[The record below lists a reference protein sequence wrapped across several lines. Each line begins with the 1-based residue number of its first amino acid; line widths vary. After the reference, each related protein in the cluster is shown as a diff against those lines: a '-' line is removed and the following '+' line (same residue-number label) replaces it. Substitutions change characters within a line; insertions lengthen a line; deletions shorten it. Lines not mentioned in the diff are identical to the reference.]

1 MKSIILL
8 FTLLFWAISN
18 EASGQR
24 IGVGISYATSNAVGF
39 ELLYLKDYRH
49 LFKLGG
55 AFQMSDMR
63 GKEVENQL
71 ANYGQTTDGSGESF
85 FSIDLGYG
93 RVIKQKWIVDGELSI
108 GSNSHYTNFIDRRFS
123 DDGYH
128 IITARES
135 VVGVGVNGSYMINEN
150 FVIFTGFNTL
160 KKLQVGLRMIL

>member
-1 MKSIILL
+1 
-8 FTLLFWAISN
+8 
-18 EASGQR
+18 
-24 IGVGISYATSNAVGF
+24 
-39 ELLYLKDYRH
+39 
-49 LFKLGG
+49 
-55 AFQMSDMR
+55 MSDMR